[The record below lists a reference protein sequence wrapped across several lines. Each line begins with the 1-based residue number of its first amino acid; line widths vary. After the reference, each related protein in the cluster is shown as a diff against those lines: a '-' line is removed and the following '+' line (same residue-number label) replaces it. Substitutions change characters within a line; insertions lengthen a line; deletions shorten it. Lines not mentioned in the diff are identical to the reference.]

1 MPARRILAL
10 AASLIAA
17 AGAAAAT
24 ASPASAAT
32 VGRASVATARCSGYS
47 CHGRN
52 PTNYDCTAVT
62 STVTAP
68 VKSGRTQVATL
79 YNRYNSVC
87 NANWAEAQLTAAGLK
102 AHDQIIVAIATV
114 DSHGHY
120 EFACYPGPNNT
131 GQLIEA
137 CSGTGYLGGLLA
149 YSDMVDGTNTTT
161 ATVGVYNS
169 SGKLLVT
176 ASASQ

>member
-17 AGAAAAT
+17 AGTAAAT
-24 ASPASAAT
+24 ASSASAAT
-32 VGRASVATARCSGYS
+32 AGRTSVASARCSGYS

-52 PTNYDCTAVT
+52 PTVYDCTAA

-68 VKSGRTQVATL
+68 VKYGSTQVATL
-79 YNRYNSVC
+79 YDRYSSGC
-87 NANWAEAQLTAAGLK
+87 NANWGRAQLTAAGLK
-102 AHDQIIVAIATV
+102 AHDQIIVAIATI
-114 DSHGHY
+114 DSRGHY
-120 EFACYPGPNNT
+120 ESMCYPGPNNT

-137 CSGTGYLGGLLA
+137 CSGAGYAGSLFA
-149 YSDMVDGTNTTT
+149 YSDMVDGTNTAT
-161 ATVGVYNS
+161 ASVGVYNS